1 MKSLNTQPDITA
13 DPDVTGGTPANDK
26 IDNYAMPPNLGNYA
40 ITNYAMANYAMAK
53 ILAEVDAD
61 VAARAKTET
70 RQID

>member
-13 DPDVTGGTPANDK
+13 DPDVTGGTPANAK

-40 ITNYAMANYAMAK
+40 MANYAMAK
-53 ILAEVDAD
+53 ILAEADAN

-70 RQID
+70 REVD